1 MNKYFRLILG
11 FFFLPPGGLVLLTD
25 SLPKT
30 FRRLT
35 VASKVNKSHIEPI
48 MTSTRMKRTRN
59 TAEWNALDP
68 EEKRLKAEERVK
80 RRKMAMMFAYS
91 GVGYL
96 GLQRNKGTKTI
107 EGDIMEALYKAGL
120 VTEEIRETPQ
130 LIHFQRAARTDK
142 GVSAL
147 KQIVSLKLP
156 DAATKEGINE
166 HLPDQIRILG
176 LKRVTKGF
184 NSKNS
189 CDARTYS
196 YTCPSYAFATPGD
209 TREDYR
215 MSEERWKY
223 VEALLRQ
230 YQGTHNFHNF
240 TSKRKPLDP
249 SCSRYIMSFI
259 SEQPFVRDGLE
270 MITLKVKGQ
279 SFMLHQIRKMVGV
292 VMAIARGYVTEDII
306 GKTYTIEQYDLPIAP
321 GLGLLLEQVHYD
333 LYNERYGKDG
343 MHETLHFHEI
353 DDDVNAFREKFI
365 LPYIVKA
372 EVMEKPMLE
381 WLEHLSEHSWDT
393 REVKKARA
401 AELGQELPQEN
412 NSEDED
418 DTDDEGNGRK
428 RNKPNHARS
437 RNGGCNSDNKTLAKD
452 NEKEHNT
459 SSNTENVGEEK
470 VAGISKNVEKTLEG
484 KTDDANNKTAVN
496 SHANNEPLAD
506 TPAATVEKTASPVDK
521 ENGDQT
527 AKVGDDA
534 TCDVQEEVK
543 QELVEQ
549 GNKT

>member
-1 MNKYFRLILG
+1 MNRFFRLILVS
-11 FFFLPPGGLVLLTD
+11 FLE
-25 SLPKT
+25 T
-30 FRRLT
+30 FRIQK
-35 VASKVNKSHIEPI
+35 VAPKIKDSHKVPI
-48 MTSTRMKRTRN
+48 MASTRMKRTRS
-59 TAEWNALDP
+59 TAEWNATTLDP
-68 EEKRLKAEERVK
+68 EEKRLKAEERIK

-130 LIHFQRAARTDK
+130 LIQFQRAARTDK

-156 DAATKEGINE
+156 DAATKEAINE

-196 YTCPSYAFATPGD
+196 YTCPTYAFAEPGD
-209 TREDYR
+209 THVDYR
-215 MSEERWKY
+215 MSEDRWKF

-259 SEQPFVRDGLE
+259 CEQPFIRDGLE

-292 VMAIARGYVTEDII
+292 AMGIARGYVKEDII
-306 GKTYTIEQYDLPIAP
+306 GNTFTMEQYDLPIAP

-333 LYNERYGKDG
+333 LYNDRYGKDG

-353 DDDVNAFREKFI
+353 DDQVNAFREEFI
-365 LPYIVKA
+365 LPYIVKTEA
-372 EVMEKPMLE
+372 TEKPMLD

-401 AELGQELPQEN
+401 AELGQALPEEN
-412 NSEDED
+412 NSDDED
-418 DTDDEGNGRK
+418 NDTDDEGNGRR
-428 RNKPNHARS
+428 RNKNNHARS
-437 RNGGCNSDNKTLAKD
+437 TLNNRFAEDNETNQIQTKTGGGFNSDNNKITKD
-452 NEKEHNT
+452 SEKAH
-459 SSNTENVGEEK
+459 SHTENMDEK
-470 VAGISKNVEKTLEG
+470 KIGISENENKTLEG
-484 KTDDANNKTAVN
+484 KSIVANDKTNVVDDKTIVN
-496 SHANNEPLAD
+496 SHANSEPLLVAD
-506 TPAATVEKTASPVDK
+506 KISAGLEKTDYP
-521 ENGDQT
+521 
-527 AKVGDDA
+527 
-534 TCDVQEEVK
+534 
-543 QELVEQ
+543 
-549 GNKT
+549 